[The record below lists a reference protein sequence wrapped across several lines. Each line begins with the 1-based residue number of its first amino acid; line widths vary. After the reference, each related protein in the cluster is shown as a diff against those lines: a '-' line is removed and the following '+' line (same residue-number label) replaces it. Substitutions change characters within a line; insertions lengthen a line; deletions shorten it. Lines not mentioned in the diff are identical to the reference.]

1 MSPRP
6 VRTPARAAPDQPD
19 VVPGGTAASGVKSAD
34 RLMTLLEYLADVGP
48 VTFQTI
54 TRDLGLPNSSAH
66 QLLLNVTQ
74 RGFAEYDDVTRTYR
88 LGVRVWEL
96 GQAYNQAADLP
107 ALSQPLMDALVQTVG
122 ETVQLG
128 RLDGTE
134 EVHIAVSETWHP
146 VKLYSVVGLRLPAH
160 VTGIGKAL
168 LSGLTDEQIRSLY
181 SGMELKRFTD
191 KTITNVEALIAAVD
205 KIRRRGQAEDNE
217 EYAVGCRC
225 FARPIRD
232 ADGAVI
238 AAMSVSVPTPRYSP
252 ALGVLILKSLAS
264 TVREV
269 EAKLGR
275 LPH

>member
-6 VRTPARAAPDQPD
+6 ARTSAEAGQDWAGAPPA
-19 VVPGGTAASGVKSAD
+19 GTAASGVKSAD

-48 VTFQTI
+48 TTFQTI

-74 RGFAEYDDVTRTYR
+74 RGFAEYDKVTRTYR
-88 LGVRVWEL
+88 LGVRVWQL

-128 RLDGTE
+128 RLDGTD

-168 LSGLTDEQIRSLY
+168 LSGLTDDQIRSMY
-181 SGMELKRFTD
+181 RGMELKRLTD
-191 KTITNVEALIAAVD
+191 KTITDVEVLIAVVG

-225 FARPIRD
+225 VARPIRD

-252 ALGVLILKSLAS
+252 ALGSLIARSLAS

-269 EAKLGR
+269 EANLGR